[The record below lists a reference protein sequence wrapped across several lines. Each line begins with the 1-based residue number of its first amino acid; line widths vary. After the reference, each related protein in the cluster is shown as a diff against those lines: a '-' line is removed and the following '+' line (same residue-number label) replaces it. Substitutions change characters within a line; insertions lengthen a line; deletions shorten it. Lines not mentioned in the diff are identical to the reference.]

1 MNLPYEG
8 NEKLRELERRIS
20 QHEGLKTYWYCS
32 NVNVIDRMGI
42 NDHGPVHIKIVA
54 NLALKILR
62 LLRAGGLE
70 PSVVKDHHLSP
81 EEAEVIVVLAA
92 ALHDIGH
99 IVHRENHEEFSIT
112 LAPRLIHELLG
123 GLYEP
128 GSRELAIL
136 TAETLH
142 AIYAHKTEVEPLTVE
157 AGVLKVADALD
168 MEQGRARIPFQIG
181 GITIHSVSAMAI
193 DKVQV
198 RRGKEKPIEIRVK
211 MSNSAGIFQL
221 DNLLKRKLEHSGIKD
236 YFEINVEILEERK
249 IVEQYRLS

>member
-1 MNLPYEG
+1 MILNLPHSG

-20 QHEGLKTYWYCS
+20 QHEPLKTYWYCS
-32 NVNVIDRMGI
+32 NVNVIDRLGI

-62 LLRAGGLE
+62 LLAASGVE
-70 PSVVKDHHLSP
+70 PSVVKHHKLSP
-81 EEAEVIVVLAA
+81 ADAEVIVVLAA

-99 IVHRENHEEFSIT
+99 IVHRENHEEFSIA
-112 LAPRLIHELLG
+112 LAPGLIRELIE
-123 GLYEP
+123 GLYGP
-128 GSRELAIL
+128 REMAIL
-136 TAETLH
+136 TAEVLH
-142 AIYAHKTEVEPLTVE
+142 AVYAHKTEIEPLTVE

-198 RRGKEKPIEIRVK
+198 RRGKEKPVELHIK

-249 IVEQYRLS
+249 IVEQYRL